1 MKTLFL
7 ATTISVFAII
17 LAACGGGGADWG
29 GPKDLIQKQVK
40 WTNNGEW
47 DKLLQTCKPSLRANH
62 TVASLKS
69 EMESLATLGVS
80 KIGVKDISVRE
91 EGDVAYA
98 SYG

>member
-1 MKTLFL
+1 M
-7 ATTISVFAII
+7 
-17 LAACGGGGADWG
+17 
-29 GPKDLIQKQVK
+29 IQKQVK

-98 SYG
+98 SHAVTGDGEEFGTTESVYRKIDGVWYDDEC